1 MDFFESQELAR
12 KKTKWLI
19 LLFAIAVILIIVTIQ
34 FLIAGVFAFTS
45 GGQDVWQAM
54 DWRMLAAVAAGV
66 ILIVSSGS
74 FYKLMELSGGGST
87 VASLMGGR
95 RIQGNTSKLVE
106 RKVMNVVEEM
116 ALASGVPVPPVY
128 ILDDEESI
136 NAFAA
141 GYTIDDAVIGINR
154 GTAEQLSRDE
164 LQGVVAHEFSHILN
178 GDMRMSLRMVG
189 ILHGILLISLIGWA
203 IIRSLGSGRRSS
215 SRNRDKEGGA
225 LAAILAIGFGLYV
238 IGSIG
243 LLFGRLIKASLSQ
256 QREHLADASAVQFTR
271 YPRGISD
278 ALKTIGGSASGSTIK
293 RADAEQISHMF
304 FAKSRMSS
312 WLSTHPPL
320 VPRIQRIEPTFD
332 GNFSS
337 FMIERKRRRDQR
349 IAEHKQNTTADAF
362 SMIPG
367 NQSGPFPIN
376 PAILIAAIGIPTDD
390 DVIYSHELVAEIPDV
405 LLAAARDTYS
415 ARCLVFA
422 CLLDSDPRIQRTQ
435 LEKIHRDQARGTLEA
450 TLKLK
455 PLVERL
461 PAHLRLPVF
470 EIVQGSLSGMS
481 DNQYPGFRN
490 TVLTL
495 IHADRK
501 VDLFEFFLQHH
512 LIVHLDRCFN
522 GKLPNRIKFTKLES
536 LRPDVIRMI
545 SILAKVGDSDSQQQ
559 QQVFL
564 TSIRTLYPD
573 ATAAL
578 FETDWN
584 SEALSQSLKRV
595 SQATPMIKKQ
605 ILTICV
611 QAIMHDQVLTVE
623 EIEMF
628 RAMSEAID
636 CPVPPLAP
644 TRREIVEFA
653 DEDDLNDGSA

>member
-19 LLFAIAVILIIVTIQ
+19 LLFVIAVVLIIVTIQ
-34 FLIAGVFAFTS
+34 LLITGVFAFTS

-54 DWRMLAAVAAGV
+54 DWRILAVVAAGV

-154 GTAEQLSRDE
+154 GTAEQLSRNE

-215 SRNRDKEGGA
+215 RNRDKEGGA
-225 LAAILAIGFGLYV
+225 IAAILAVGFGLYV

-243 LLFGRLIKASLSQ
+243 LFFGRLIKASMSQ
-256 QREHLADASAVQFTR
+256 QREYLADASAVQFTR

-278 ALKTIGGSASGSTIK
+278 ALKTIGGSAGGSTIE

-304 FAKSRMSS
+304 FATSRMSS

-337 FMIERKRRRDQR
+337 FMIERKRQRDLR
-349 IAEHKQNTTADAF
+349 IAERKKNTADAF

-367 NQSGPFPIN
+367 QAGPFPIN
-376 PAILIAAIGIPTDD
+376 PVILIAAIGIPTDD
-390 DVIYSHELVAEIPDV
+390 DVIYSHELVAEIPEI

-422 CLLDSDPRIQRTQ
+422 WLLDSDPRIQRTQ
-435 LEKIHRDQARGTLEA
+435 LEKIHRDEVRGTLEA

-455 PLVERL
+455 PLVDRL
-461 PAHLRLPVF
+461 PTHLRLPVF

-490 TVLTL
+490 TALLL

-501 VDLFEFFLQHH
+501 VDLFEFFLQRH

-536 LRPDVIRMI
+536 LKPDVIRMI
-545 SILAKVGDSDSQQQ
+545 SILAKVGHPEPQEQRD
-559 QQVFL
+559 VFL
-564 TSIRTLYPD
+564 SSIRSLYPD
-573 ATAAL
+573 VTAAL

-584 SEALSQSLKRV
+584 ADALSRSLKRV

-605 ILTICV
+605 ILTIGV
-611 QAIMHDQVLTVE
+611 HAIMRDQVLTVE

-653 DEDDLNDGSA
+653 SEDDLDVPDDPA